1 MSIVQRSLSD
11 QNLASYLTKQLNTQF
26 PDGNVI
32 TVEMVESILPK
43 VMRRIE
49 KCFVHVN
56 NKYFF
61 DGKNAIFSH
70 LHGDQYSMFLYLASN
85 EAWSQGV
92 GNDFAAKI
100 FLLNKALHGIDAY
113 FEIELPEIFL
123 FVHPLGTVLGRAK
136 YSNYFMVYQGC
147 GVGSNHD
154 IYPHLA
160 EHVTLRPGSF
170 VLGKSNLSRNCTL
183 AAHSLVLDKDVAENT
198 VYIGNPRDFKTKS
211 IEKTLPIWRE

>member
-1 MSIVQRSLSD
+1 MSVVERSLSD
-11 QNLASYLTKQLNTQF
+11 HNLAAYLAKQVNNQF

-32 TVEMVESILPK
+32 TVEMVESIMPK
-43 VMRRIE
+43 VMKRLE
-49 KCFVHVN
+49 KCFVHIK

-61 DGKNAIFSH
+61 NGKSAVFSH

-85 EAWSQGV
+85 EAYMQGV
-92 GNDFAAKI
+92 GGDLPAKI
-100 FLLNKALHGIDAY
+100 FLLNKTLHGIDAY

-154 IYPHLA
+154 IYPELG
-160 EHVTLRPGSF
+160 EFFTLRPGSF
-170 VLGKSNLSRNCTL
+170 VLGKSKIGKNCSL
-183 AAHSLVLDKDVAENT
+183 GARSLVLDRDLPENT
-198 VYIGNPRDFKTKS
+198 LYLGNPMDFKTKNV
-211 IEKTLPIWRE
+211 ENVGAIWRV